1 MAIGIGID
9 VYGTLVDPLEMNV
22 YLRPLAGA
30 AAEKLAELWRTKQ
43 LEYTFRRASMGRYE
57 NFDVCSRQALVFAF
71 ESFQIGLSTEDRER
85 LIEQYQSLRPY
96 SDVVSGLQKLKD
108 AGYLAVAFSN
118 GVEATLRNLL
128 RRAEIL
134 PHLQGIVSIDDLK
147 TFKPD
152 PRVYFYLAQ
161 RLGCTNDNTW
171 VASSNPFDVIGA
183 KSAGLR
189 AAWIKRKSDAAFDP
203 WDIHPDLVA
212 RDLNDFAEQLDM
224 STPVQC

>member
-9 VYGTLVDPLEMNV
+9 IYGTLVDPLEMNV
-22 YLRPLAGA
+22 HLRPLAGA

-43 LEYTFRRASMGRYE
+43 LEYTFRRASMGKYE

-96 SDVVSGLQKLKD
+96 PDVVSGLQKLKN
-108 AGYLAVAFSN
+108 AGYQAVAFSN
-118 GVEATLRNLL
+118 GVEATVRNLL

-134 PHLQGIVSIDDLK
+134 PHLQGIVSVDDLR

-161 RLGCTNDNTW
+161 RLGCPVNHTW
-171 VASSNPFDVIGA
+171 LVSSNPFDVIGA
-183 KSAGLR
+183 KSVGLR
-189 AAWIKRKSDAAFDP
+189 AAWIKRKAELVLDP
-203 WDIHPDLVA
+203 WNIHPDLVA

-224 STPVQC
+224 STPVRC

>member
-9 VYGTLVDPLEMNV
+9 IYGTLVDPLEMNV
-22 YLRPLAGA
+22 HLRPLAGA

-43 LEYTFRRASMGRYE
+43 LEYTFRRASMGKYE

-96 SDVVSGLQKLKD
+96 PDVVSGLQKLKN
-108 AGYLAVAFSN
+108 AGYQAVAFSN
-118 GVEATLRNLL
+118 GVEATVRNLL

-134 PHLQGIVSIDDLK
+134 PHLQGIVSVDDLR

-152 PRVYFYLAQ
+152 RRVYFYLAQ
-161 RLGCTNDNTW
+161 RLGCPVNHTW
-171 VASSNPFDVIGA
+171 LVSSNPFDVIGA
-183 KSAGLR
+183 KSVGLR
-189 AAWIKRKSDAAFDP
+189 AAWIKRKAELVLDP
-203 WDIHPDLVA
+203 WNIHPDLVA

-224 STPVQC
+224 STPVRC